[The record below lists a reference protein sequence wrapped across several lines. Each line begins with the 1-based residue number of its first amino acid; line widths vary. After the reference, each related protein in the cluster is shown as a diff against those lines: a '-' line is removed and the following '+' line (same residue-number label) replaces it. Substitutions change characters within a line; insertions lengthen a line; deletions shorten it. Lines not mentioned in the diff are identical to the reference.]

1 MYSNNNIYQNDIN
14 KIINDNFDYLK
25 NKTIFITGAGG
36 LVGSFLVDTIMK
48 LNKDH
53 NYNTQIIATF
63 TNINKCYDRFPSYIN
78 EALFKP
84 IEQDI
89 TKPICCTENIDYI
102 IHAASNTHPLL
113 YATKPVETIELN
125 IQGTLNI
132 LNFAKQQKKVKTI
145 FLSTLE
151 VYGEDLNIESFKEDN
166 VGFVDFNISRSCYPI
181 SKRLCETLCH
191 SFIKEYEQDIVIARL
206 GYIYGPT
213 VRLDSSKADVQF
225 LNKALNK
232 ENIVLRSK
240 GTQRRSYCYV
250 ADTVSALL
258 TILSKGE
265 TGNSYNIASE
275 EGNVLLRDYAE
286 TLAYIAGVD
295 VVYDIPTE
303 IEIQGGSKVQNS
315 TLNSEKLLS
324 LGWKA
329 EFPLKEGIEHTY
341 KLKSLLE
348 N

>member
-1 MYSNNNIYQNDIN
+1 MYKNNEIYQQDIERIINNN
-14 KIINDNFDYLK
+14 KFDYLK
-25 NKTIFITGAGG
+25 DKTVFITGAGG

-48 LNKDH
+48 LNKEH

-63 TNINKCYDRFPSYIN
+63 TNIKKCYDRFSGYID
-78 EALFKP
+78 ESLFKP

-89 TKPICCTENIDYI
+89 TKPICCSDDIDYI
-102 IHAASNTHPLL
+102 VHAASNTHPLL

-125 IQGTLNI
+125 IQGTMNI
-132 LNFAKQQKKVKTI
+132 LNFAKKQKEVRTI

-151 VYGEDLNIESFKEDN
+151 VYGEDPNIDSFMEDN
-166 VGFVDFNISRSCYPI
+166 IGFVDFNISRSCYPI
-181 SKRLCETLCH
+181 SKRLCETLCQ

-240 GTQRRSYCYV
+240 GTQKRSYCFV

-258 TILSKGE
+258 TILSKGQ
-265 TGNSYNIASE
+265 TGNSYNIASK
-275 EGNVLLRDYAE
+275 EGNVLLKDYAE
-286 TLAYIAGVD
+286 TLANIAGVD
-295 VVYDIPTE
+295 VIYEIPTE

-324 LGWKA
+324 LGWKSQ
-329 EFPLKEGIEHTY
+329 FSLKEGIEHTFII
-341 KLKSLLE
+341 KSTIK
-348 N
+348 

>member
-1 MYSNNNIYQNDIN
+1 MYRNNEIYQKDIDR
-14 KIINDNFDYLK
+14 IINNEFDYLK

-36 LVGSFLVDTIMK
+36 LVGSFLVDTIMQ
-48 LNKDH
+48 LNLIH

-63 TNINKCYDRFPSYIN
+63 TNINKCYERFSSYIN
-78 EALFKP
+78 ETLFKP

-89 TKPICCTENIDYI
+89 TLPINCYDNVDYI
-102 IHAASNTHPLL
+102 VHAASNTHPLL

-132 LNFAKQQKKVKTI
+132 LNFAKQQKNARTI

-151 VYGEDLNIESFKEDN
+151 VYGEDSNIESFEESN

-213 VRLDSSKADVQF
+213 VRLNSSKADVQF

-240 GTQRRSYCYV
+240 GTQKRSYCYV

-258 TILSKGE
+258 AILSKGE
-265 TGNSYNIASE
+265 TGNSYNIASK
-275 EGNVLLRDYAE
+275 EGNVLLKDYAE
-286 TLAYIAGVD
+286 TLANIAGVD

-315 TLNSEKLLS
+315 TLNSKKLLN
-324 LGWKA
+324 LGW
-329 EFPLKEGIEHTY
+329 ESRFTLKEGIEHTF
-341 KLKSLLE
+341 KIKKMLQ